1 MAGGRPSKYDKHVKP
16 RLHEVAAWR
25 EAGWTEEEMANE
37 LGISRRVFSAYKTK
51 YPEFGNIVKKET
63 DGLVKKLHGAL
74 VRKATGFQ
82 YEETKKIYER
92 DESGQLVHV
101 RTEVT
106 TKTSPPDVAA
116 INLALKNFD
125 RENWSNDPQALE
137 LKRRELELKEKQ
149 LEANDW

>member
-1 MAGGRPSKYDKHVKP
+1 MAGGKLSKYEKFVRP
-16 RLHEVAAWR
+16 RLSEIAEWRKNGVEIGKIADEVGVARSTFNLYIAKHK
-25 EAGWTEEEMANE
+25 E
-37 LGISRRVFSAYKTK
+37 LSDIIKNCTS
-51 YPEFGNIVKKET
+51 ELI
-63 DGLVKKLHGAL
+63 DKLHGAL
-74 VRKATGFQ
+74 TKKATGFQ